1 MEVSNV
7 ASKRPSDDEITISNH
22 SSLFLNGRITNN
34 RSLIKP
40 LLKPIGLVKN
50 KKVYADPSSSHWSS
64 SENNSNNSWNVNF
77 GDGNFNNNNKYNGN
91 VVRPCVALGNE
102 EVTGW
107 LLAYEDCC
115 RRKKS
120 TIQCSIYRSGYE
132 KDLLRLIRE
141 IKTRTYIPSTST
153 CFVVSRPKYREIFA
167 ANFRDRIVQHWIILR
182 LEPFLEKRFISQG
195 NVSFNCR
202 KGYGTLA
209 AVKQLEENI
218 IEVSEN
224 YTSDAYIGK
233 FDMQSFFM
241 SIDKELLLHFLIPF
255 IKENYKGD
263 DIEDLI
269 WLTEITVR
277 HEPQQNCIKRGRL
290 DLWNELPPHK
300 SLFNSLPGI
309 GMPIGNITSQLL
321 ANFYLSFL
329 DLFMVNFSEQYGA
342 KYIRF
347 VDDFIVVCKDKKDIN
362 DLWYNAKL
370 FLEERLHIT
379 LHPDKV
385 YIQDVKK
392 GVKFVGS
399 LIKPNRTYLAN
410 RSVGGFYSMLNT
422 LDKVCCRVYLEMER
436 GLDCRY
442 ILRELEH
449 YVCSVNS
456 YMGFLVHTASYHI
469 RCNTLNNLTWFW
481 GVCEVDQKSKVVK
494 IKSKY
499 KLVNYFKHGKNRK
512 KQTRSSYIRSKNKKV
527 LLH

>member
-1 MEVSNV
+1 
-7 ASKRPSDDEITISNH
+7 
-22 SSLFLNGRITNN
+22 
-34 RSLIKP
+34 
-40 LLKPIGLVKN
+40 
-50 KKVYADPSSSHWSS
+50 
-64 SENNSNNSWNVNF
+64 
-77 GDGNFNNNNKYNGN
+77 
-91 VVRPCVALGNE
+91 
-102 EVTGW
+102 
-107 LLAYEDCC
+107 
-115 RRKKS
+115 
-120 TIQCSIYRSGYE
+120 
-132 KDLLRLIRE
+132 
-141 IKTRTYIPSTST
+141 
-153 CFVVSRPKYREIFA
+153 
-167 ANFRDRIVQHWIILR
+167 
-182 LEPFLEKRFISQG
+182 
-195 NVSFNCR
+195 
-202 KGYGTLA
+202 
-209 AVKQLEENI
+209 
-218 IEVSEN
+218 
-224 YTSDAYIGK
+224 
-233 FDMQSFFM
+233 
-241 SIDKELLLHFLIPF
+241 
-255 IKENYKGD
+255 
-263 DIEDLI
+263 
-269 WLTEITVR
+269 
-277 HEPQQNCIKRGRL
+277 
-290 DLWNELPPHK
+290 
-300 SLFNSLPGI
+300 
-309 GMPIGNITSQLL
+309 
-321 ANFYLSFL
+321 
-329 DLFMVNFSEQYGA
+329 MVNFSEQYGA